1 MFQLIQRGQIY
12 ADQHGWPVI
21 IHSCTSQ
28 IVRYWRQG
36 RINTASIDRFNNDFE
51 HLDHRE
57 EAQIRAELEAT
68 EHIKKLRSMRRDR
81 NTQAGTGISVAGAM
95 PRPQAEQRVG

>member
-1 MFQLIQRGQIY
+1 MFKLIQRDQIF
-12 ADQHGWPVI
+12 ADSAGWPVI

-57 EAQIRAELEAT
+57 AERIRAELET
-68 EHIKKLRSMRRDR
+68 SEHLKKLRNMKHDR
-81 NTQAGTGISVAGAM
+81 STQAGTGIPVAGAL
-95 PRPQAEQRVG
+95 PRPEAQQCVG

>member
-1 MFQLIQRGQIY
+1 
-12 ADQHGWPVI
+12 
-21 IHSCTSQ
+21 SQ

-57 EAQIRAELEAT
+57 AAQIRVELET
-68 EHIKKLRSMRRDR
+68 SEHIKSLR
-81 NTQAGTGISVAGAM
+81 A
-95 PRPQAEQRVG
+95 QRAA

>member
-12 ADQHGWPVI
+12 ADNAGWPVI
-21 IHSCTSQ
+21 IHSVTSE

-57 EAQIRAELEAT
+57 AAQIRAELQT
-68 EHIKKLRSMRRDR
+68 SEHIKSLR
-81 NTQAGTGISVAGAM
+81 A
-95 PRPQAEQRVG
+95 QRAA

>member
-12 ADQHGWPVI
+12 ADQHNWPVI
-21 IHSCTSQ
+21 IHSVTSE

-36 RINTASIDRFNNDFE
+36 RINTASIERFNNDFE

-57 EAQIRAELEAT
+57 AEQIRAELEAT

-81 NTQAGTGISVAGAM
+81 NTKASTGIAVAGTM
-95 PRPQAEQRVG
+95 PRPQTEQRMG

>member
-1 MFQLIQRGQIY
+1 MFKLIQRGQIY
-12 ADQHGWPVI
+12 ADQQGWPVI

-51 HLDHRE
+51 PLSHE
-57 EAQIRAELEAT
+57 EAQQIKADLEQS
-68 EHIKKLRSMRRDR
+68 EHIKKLRS
-81 NTQAGTGISVAGAM
+81 
-95 PRPQAEQRVG
+95 QRAA

>member
-1 MFQLIQRGQIY
+1 MFALIQRGQIY

-36 RINTASIDRFNNDFE
+36 RINTASIDRFNNDFQY
-51 HLDHRE
+51 LDFH
-57 EAQIRAELEAT
+57 EARRIRAELEDS
-68 EHIKKLRSMRRDR
+68 ENIKRLRAMR
-81 NTQAGTGISVAGAM
+81 AA
-95 PRPQAEQRVG
+95 

>member
-36 RINTASIDRFNNDFE
+36 RIDTASIDRFNSDFE
-51 HLDHRE
+51 YLDFH
-57 EAQIRAELEAT
+57 EARRIRAELET
-68 EHIKKLRSMRRDR
+68 SEHIKHLRAMR
-81 NTQAGTGISVAGAM
+81 A
-95 PRPQAEQRVG
+95 

>member
-57 EAQIRAELEAT
+57 AAQIRAELEAS

-81 NTQAGTGISVAGAM
+81 NTQAGTGISVAGTM

>member
-28 IVRYWRQG
+28 IVRYWRHG
-36 RINTASIDRFNNDFE
+36 RINTASIDRFNNDFQY
-51 HLDHRE
+51 LDFH
-57 EAQIRAELEAT
+57 EARRIRAELEDS
-68 EHIKKLRSMRRDR
+68 ENIKRLRAMR
-81 NTQAGTGISVAGAM
+81 AA
-95 PRPQAEQRVG
+95 

>member
-12 ADQHGWPVI
+12 ADAAGWPVI

-36 RINTASIDRFNNDFE
+36 RINTASIDRFTNAFEYLDF
-51 HLDHRE
+51 H
-57 EAQIRAELEAT
+57 EARRIRAELEDS
-68 EHIKKLRSMRRDR
+68 ENIKHLRAMR
-81 NTQAGTGISVAGAM
+81 A
-95 PRPQAEQRVG
+95 

>member
-1 MFQLIQRGQIY
+1 MFKLIQRGQIY

-36 RINTASIDRFNNDFE
+36 RINTDSIDRFNNDFE

-57 EAQIRAELEAT
+57 AAQIRAELET
-68 EHIKKLRSMRRDR
+68 SEHIKSLRAKR
-81 NTQAGTGISVAGAM
+81 AA
-95 PRPQAEQRVG
+95 